1 MLVRECGLSELT
13 AQLLVNR
20 GIYTIEEAR
29 VFLNGDLDDLWPPHL
44 LRDMDRAVARIRA
57 ALEAGEK
64 MLVYGDFDVDG
75 MTATAL
81 MIKTLRALG
90 GQVGYHIPERA
101 DGYGLQQSVL
111 ERAALSGVKLVITVD
126 CGITALSE
134 IAQAQKIGLDVIVTD
149 HHEPQGA
156 IPPVPVVNP
165 RRRDCPYP
173 FKDLAGVGVALKLSQ
188 VLLDG
193 ELPSDFLGLACL
205 GTVADVMPLRGEN
218 RLLVRHGLP
227 LLLDNAGVAAL
238 GNKFGS
244 SGSPGIRDVAFG
256 VAPLINAAGRVG
268 RAELGVEFLLAG
280 AEEARV
286 LAMELTA
293 LNAERRYLE
302 EKVSAEVFA
311 ELSSWP
317 ELPRVVVMSGEGWN
331 PGVVGIVA
339 SRLAGRLGR
348 PVALIAIEGDE
359 GRGSA
364 RSNARF
370 NLVEAL
376 QACRDFLTRFG
387 GHRRAAGF
395 TLPSALIPRFITAM
409 NEYAGTLPAQDP
421 VPAVEIDAVVA
432 LEELSM
438 PLLREIEALEP
449 WGVGNDPPV
458 LVAEGLRVDHCR
470 EVGRNEKHLKLSLG
484 QGKTTIG
491 GIGFNLAEAR
501 PQLESCPRIDL
512 AFVPIVNRWNGRE
525 TPEIKVV
532 DWKSASS
539 GPPTA
544 ETAATS
550 ECVLPPVDSGRYIL
564 PPALSR
570 ALDGDV
576 VGEEKGGKTPEGI
589 SVESELRS
597 PNSGLQRVY
606 DLRRLAF
613 WGSGSKRFLD
623 GECPVLVIVP
633 NPEMIPEMA
642 AVIRLVHPE
651 HCGRLGWLTPT
662 MAAVERVAVIE
673 KFRSGDLA
681 ILIGV
686 FPDAGGCD
694 LRPVR
699 VLVPGLMYD
708 WPDWRT
714 LARCGEELVLA
725 FSSQS
730 HERNRHHLRG
740 VAPSRNCL
748 LQLYRL
754 LRELSTAHGFDRG
767 AVVCGMR
774 RRGYACFSD
783 ITLEIGLAI
792 LNELELVVLRGGE
805 DIEFPKL
812 SDKRKR
818 LSRSPTFR
826 RVHGIKR
833 NAWRCQQFFLRAS
846 HPDLAHFF
854 GCDIIPLGDDT
865 HDY

>member
-20 GIYTIEEAR
+20 GVYTVEEAHA
-29 VFLNGDLDDLWPPHL
+29 FLNGDLDDLWSPHL
-44 LRDMDRAVARIRA
+44 LRDMGRAVARIRA
-57 ALEAGEK
+57 ALDAGEK

-90 GQVGYHIPERA
+90 GQVGYHVPERT
-101 DGYGLQQSVL
+101 DGYGLHQSVL
-111 ERAALSGVKLVITVD
+111 ERAALSGITLVITVD
-126 CGITALSE
+126 CGITAISE
-134 IAQAQKIGLDVIVTD
+134 IAQAQKVGLDVIVTD

-173 FKDLAGVGVALKLSQ
+173 FKDLAGVGVALKLAQ

-193 ELPSDFLGLACL
+193 ELPPEFLGLVCL

-227 LLLDNAGVAAL
+227 LLLDNAGIAAL

-244 SGSPGIRDVAFG
+244 SGSPGVRDVAFG
-256 VAPLINAAGRVG
+256 IAPSINAAGRVG

-280 AEEARV
+280 AEEAPV
-286 LAMELTA
+286 LAKELTA

-302 EKVSAEVFA
+302 EKVSAAVFA
-311 ELSSWP
+311 ELSSWS

-348 PVALIAIEGDE
+348 PVALIAVEGDE

-370 NLVEAL
+370 NLVASL
-376 QACRDFLTRFG
+376 QACRDLLTRFG

-395 TLPSALIPRFITAM
+395 TLPSALIPRFITAI
-409 NEYAGTLPAQDP
+409 NEYAGTLSAQDP

-458 LVAEGLRVDHCR
+458 LLAEGLRVDHCR

-501 PQLESCPRIDL
+501 PQLESCSRIDL

-525 TPEIKVV
+525 TPEVKVV
-532 DWKSASS
+532 DWRSASS
-539 GPPTA
+539 GLFVA

-550 ECVLPPVDSGRYIL
+550 ECVPAPVDSGRYVL

-570 ALDGDV
+570 VLNGDV
-576 VGEEKGGKTPEGI
+576 VGEE
-589 SVESELRS
+589 SELRS
-597 PNSGLQRVY
+597 PNSGLPNSGLQRVY
-606 DLRRLAF
+606 DLRHLAF

-662 MAAVERVAVIE
+662 MAAGERVAVIE
-673 KFRSGDLA
+673 KFRSGDLT
-681 ILIGV
+681 ILIGA
-686 FPDAGGCD
+686 FPDADGCD

-740 VAPSRNCL
+740 MAPGRNCL

-767 AVVCGMR
+767 AVVCGMQH
-774 RRGYACFSD
+774 RGYACFSD

-792 LNELELVVLRGGE
+792 LNELELVVLRGGG
-805 DIEFPKL
+805 DIELPKL
-812 SDKRKR
+812 SGERKW

-826 RVHGIKR
+826 RVHGIKQ

-854 GCDIIPLGDDT
+854 GCDIIPLGDGV